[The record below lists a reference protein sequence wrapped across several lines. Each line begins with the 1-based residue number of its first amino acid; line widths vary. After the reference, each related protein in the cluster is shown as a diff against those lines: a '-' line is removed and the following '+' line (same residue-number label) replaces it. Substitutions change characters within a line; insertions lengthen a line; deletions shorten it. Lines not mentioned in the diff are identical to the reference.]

1 MQNQHHVHEQASPT
15 VLWPRCSKV
24 EIRNELIYCEL
35 TQDRQYDL
43 VEAYRKTPHIQ
54 FMNCKSDDD
63 LKSFTRAWGPLYLVL
78 THGSEDLRLGK
89 AVRRLDEC
97 QAHRRWL
104 RALKG
109 LIEACRGRNDER
121 GSLKEFLGAEADL
134 DRTSN
139 TYQPAKIPVFHT
151 LLQHLFRYTGDSGA
165 WAASTDID
173 SVRRALSLSVET
185 YVRAPIGCLRVG
197 GKRRKGFEINPTFS
211 LPTLWDALQWMIWL
225 DEWNG
230 WPPPA
235 CLECHRIFPRLNA
248 HERKYCS
255 PECAHRTTNRE
266 WRRKDLL
273 RRKQTPKTK
282 ADGGTRG
289 PRKAR

>member
-1 MQNQHHVHEQASPT
+1 MQSQHHVHGKAFPT
-15 VLWPRCSKV
+15 ALWPRCSKV
-24 EIRNELIYCEL
+24 EISNELLYCKL
-35 TQDRQYDL
+35 ALDRQYDL

-54 FMNCKSDDD
+54 FMNCKNVDD
-63 LKSFTRAWGPLYLVL
+63 LQSFTRAWGPLYLVL
-78 THGSEDLRLGK
+78 TPGNEDIRLGK

-97 QAHRRWL
+97 EAHRRWL

-109 LIEACRGRNDER
+109 LIEACRGRSDER
-121 GSLKEFLGAEADL
+121 GSLKEFLDAEADL

-139 TYQPAKIPVFHT
+139 THQPGKTSIFHS
-151 LLQHLFRYTGDSGA
+151 HLEQLFGYAGDSVA

-173 SVRRALSLSVET
+173 SVKRALSLSVET
-185 YVRAPIGCLRVG
+185 YVRAPIGCLRVEET
-197 GKRRKGFEINPTFS
+197 KRKGFEINPSFS
-211 LPTLWDALQWMIWL
+211 LQTLWDALRWMIWL

-235 CLECHRIFPRLNA
+235 CLECHRIFPRLTA

-255 PECAHRTTNRE
+255 PECAHRATNRE

-273 RRKQTPKTK
+273 HQRKLKTK
-282 ADGGTRG
+282 ADGGIRG
-289 PRKAR
+289 